1 MSQSSESQIP
11 VGIFVFQGVINGVD
25 LNVQIVPLGNKIFAF
40 SAENKGVN
48 LTGLANPVTV
58 ALTIGDNSGT
68 TTVTAQF
75 L

>member
-40 SAENKGVN
+40 SAENK
-48 LTGLANPVTV
+48 AS
-58 ALTIGDNSGT
+58 I
-68 TTVTAQF
+68 
-75 L
+75 